1 MFLHAKHQFRLSVIT
16 IYCESRKQT
25 RTTGPAAKLAI
36 ACFQ

>member
-16 IYCESRKQT
+16 IYCERKQT